1 MPHSRTLTLAALA
14 LFIGF
19 SHVQAGDAINLFDGK
34 TLTGWTGNP
43 DLWSVQD
50 GVIAG
55 STMETKTPKNSFLI
69 LDKVEVTDF
78 TLTLEAKLEGQ
89 NNSGVQYRSK
99 VKDAA
104 TWSVIGYQADMHP
117 NPAFIG
123 MLYGEGLGRGIIAK
137 RGQKVVIDEASGKP
151 KVTGETTA
159 PEKLDLS
166 EWHSYTITA
175 KGNNLVHKVDGKVT
189 VDITDNHK
197 NKLMSGI
204 IALQVHAGKPMKASF
219 RNLKLVHLK

>member
-1 MPHSRTLTLAALA
+1 MNAAKSIPLIIA
-14 LFIGF
+14 LIV
-19 SHVQAGDAINLFDGK
+19 SISSLQADESVSLFDGESLK
-34 TLTGWTGNP
+34 GWTGNP
-43 DLWSVQD
+43 DIWSVKD
-50 GVIAG
+50 GVIVG
-55 STMETKTPKNSFLI
+55 STMENKTPKNTFLI
-69 LDKVEVTDF
+69 LENVKVENF
-78 TLTLEAKLEGQ
+78 TLTFEAKLEGQ

-117 NPAFIG
+117 NPPFVG

-166 EWHSYTITA
+166 EWHSYSITA
-175 KGNNLVHKVDGKVT
+175 KGNHLVHKVDGKVT

-197 NKLMSGI
+197 NKLMKGV
-204 IALQVHAGKPMKASF
+204 IALQVHAGKPMTVSF
-219 RNLKLVHLK
+219 RNLTLMHHK